1 MTSKIRDIVDAV
13 FSLTIINRIQSE
25 LTEGDADIESL
36 FNSLYSVGAFLL
48 TTSMAFL
55 LALFLIAN
63 VITSNP
69 AIDEFVLSLI
79 SNLPYLLVATYIVIL
94 ILKELIKNIGN
105 ANPPMETLG
114 EWIYRQLSGDDD
126 VSRGEEIQSNSLV
139 FKLIILMLTSL
150 NFVVLY
156 FYRTNLII
164 SQIPSYTGNPVI
176 ILYWA
181 LIVALDV
188 GYFGLL
194 LVTIGQ
200 THLAYRP

>member
-139 FKLIILMLTSL
+139 FKLIMLMLTRL
-150 NFVVLY
+150 NLVVLY